1 MLHLQLLQI
10 DIAQVGKV
18 TLIISRQPFICRQPI
33 ISLGQQI
40 CCPEAEGLNTVEDL
54 HDWLSSQHSWLPLRI
69 SPALVLLLLLLQ
81 LLVKLHS
88 SNSFI
93 KCVIKLAAPADWPNQ
108 SSQLEWCLAS
118 PSCLRL
124 QTAASAAACWKTLML
139 MASILPRQAHHLKH
153 SCRHSLTYTCTPP

>member
-1 MLHLQLLQI
+1 LQI

-93 KCVIKLAAPADWPNQ
+93 KCVIKLAAPADWQ
-108 SSQLEWCLAS
+108 FHGRIRVHSSSGA
-118 PSCLRL
+118 LRL
-124 QTAASAAACWKTLML
+124 QAVYVYRPQHPPQPAG
-139 MASILPRQAHHLKH
+139 KH
-153 SCRHSLTYTCTPP
+153 